1 MPDLTGRVALI
12 TGAASGLGEATG
24 RLFAQHGA
32 RVVLTDLN
40 EASGVA
46 VAESITAAGGQAQFL
61 QADVRKSADM
71 NRAVARAEQLF
82 GALHIVV
89 ANAGVL
95 GPASFNPSEDVSD
108 DEFADVI
115 DINLI
120 GAFRTFRA
128 AIPAVRRAGGGA
140 FSATSSTAGI
150 YANLYRVAY
159 SASKAGINALVRG
172 LAVELAPDNIR
183 VNAVCPG
190 SMATNVI
197 ASIGRTRDEIRVE
210 RPDTSGKARLAMQRP
225 GRDTTLDVARVHL
238 FVCSE
243 QAAYVNGEAIVVD
256 GGFSIWNGT

>member
-12 TGAASGLGEATG
+12 TGGASGLGEATA
-24 RLFAQHGA
+24 RLFAEHGA

-40 EASGVA
+40 EVAGAA
-46 VAESITAAGGQAQFL
+46 VAQSITAAGGEAHSL
-61 QADVRKSADM
+61 QADVRKSVDM
-71 NRAVARAEQLF
+71 EHAVSRAEELF

-89 ANAGVL
+89 ANAGIL
-95 GPASFNPSEDVSD
+95 GPASFNRSEDVSD
-108 DEFADVI
+108 ADFAEVI
-115 DINLI
+115 DTNLT
-120 GAFRTFRA
+120 GVFRTFRA

-140 FSATSSTAGI
+140 FSATSSTAGM

-159 SASKAGINALVRG
+159 SASKAGINSLVRG
-172 LAVELAPDNIR
+172 LAVELAPDDIR

-197 ASIGRTRDEIRVE
+197 SSIGRSRDEIRVD

-225 GRDTTLDVARVHL
+225 GRDTTLDAARVHL
-238 FVCSE
+238 FVCSD
-243 QAAYVNGEAIVVD
+243 QAGYVNGEAIVVD